1 MASKTWLKWVLIMF
15 VLGACLL
22 ASLISYSLFL
32 KPQPTFLTT
41 VSPDR
46 TYTVSLKGQKS
57 RPIFF
62 TATIRFDVLK
72 NGTSML
78 SDKFLYSADG
88 MDIPFETWYPNHRW
102 LNEQSIQF
110 YREQNFRDAPPDTI
124 VVANNTGK
132 TIKYA
137 KIDSIDIVI
146 FFEMQPGFKVSIPTS
161 QSKGESK
168 WLSVEGEFSDGTNI
182 SEFGT
187 DFNKNRHEPK
197 TFYVDLRPGRTNVEM
212 RN

>member
-1 MASKTWLKWVLIMF
+1 ML
-15 VLGACLL
+15 VLGTCLL
-22 ASLISYSLFL
+22 ASLISYSLFF

-72 NGTSML
+72 NGASML

-146 FFEMQPGFKVSIPTS
+146 FFEMQPGFKVSIPAS

-168 WLSVEGEFSDGTNI
+168 WLSVKGEFSDGTNI

-187 DFNKNRHEPK
+187 DFNKNRHETK
-197 TFYVDLRPGRTNVEM
+197 TFYVDLRAGRTTVEM